1 MVKRTKALRLS
12 FLRRNLDQE
21 VDGSNPAYSLFPN
34 FEEQLEIK
42 YIADIV
48 RKKKVCQSVVYGQKT
63 NRLKSGP
70 KLKKTVKS

>member
-34 FEEQLEIK
+34 FEERLEIK

-48 RKKKVCQSVVYGQKT
+48 RKKKSMPKRSVWTKDESTQIRT
-63 NRLKSGP
+63 
-70 KLKKTVKS
+70 